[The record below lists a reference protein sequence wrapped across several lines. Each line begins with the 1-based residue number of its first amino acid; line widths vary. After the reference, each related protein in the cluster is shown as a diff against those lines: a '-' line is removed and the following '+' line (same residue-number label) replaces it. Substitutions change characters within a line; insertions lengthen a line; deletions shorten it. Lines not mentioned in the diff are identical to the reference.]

1 MMQEYELEK
10 RNTRIVADETEMLK
24 RQIRALQDRMGH
36 HEEEREKIN
45 QQLGFT
51 LTRQEVEEISL
62 NDQKTLV

>member
-1 MMQEYELEK
+1 MQEYELEK

-45 QQLGFT
+45 
-51 LTRQEVEEISL
+51 
-62 NDQKTLV
+62 